1 MRTIKFLAV
10 FIVVLLPASNLLA
23 QAPALTLESAVQMFQ
38 ERNVEVQA
46 ARYEIDRARAE
57 QIAARVRPNPVFAI
71 TAENFRVSGPT
82 AFDRLYEV
90 GASYTETIEL
100 GGKRRLRESVADLT
114 VSAAEARFED
124 ALRQLQGEVK
134 KSYFEALLARHNLD
148 IAAENRETFE
158 QLVRFNVAR
167 FEEGAIAEGDLL
179 KVRLERLKF
188 DSAVKQAE
196 LGLSQAMVRLLE
208 KLEEPDFSVRPLAGS
223 LEGPLV
229 VLSLESLKEIA
240 LRNRPDLKAADSD
253 ITLARERLS
262 LEEARAV
269 ADVSPFV
276 GYKRVASDNTVLFG
290 VTLPLR
296 FRDRNQGGIARAAAG
311 EQIARGHREVVENS
325 IRVEVELAFRAYE
338 SARDQVSTFRD
349 ELLRQADESQMI
361 TLAAYEEGATEL
373 LPVLEA
379 QRTRSEIRQQYFR
392 TLFEYQASLVELELA
407 VGGRIQP

>member
-1 MRTIKFLAV
+1 MRTIKFIF
-10 FIVVLLPASNLLA
+10 FIALFLPFGNALA
-23 QAPALTLESAVQMFQ
+23 QAQALTLESAIQMFL

-57 QIAARVRPNPVFAI
+57 QIAARVRPNPI
-71 TAENFRVSGPT
+71 LEIIAENWSVSGPIG
-82 AFDRLYEV
+82 FNQLYQV

-100 GGKRRLRESVADLT
+100 GGKRRLRESVAILT
-114 VSAAEARFED
+114 VSTAESRFED
-124 ALRQLQGEVK
+124 ALRQLLGEVK
-134 KSYFEALLARHNLD
+134 RSYLEALLARHHLD
-148 IAAENRETFE
+148 IALENRETFE

-167 FEEGAIAEGDLL
+167 FEEGDIAEGDLL

-223 LEGPLV
+223 LEAPVV
-229 VLSLESLKEIA
+229 VLDLETLKQTA

-253 ITLARERLS
+253 IALARERLS

-269 ADVSPFV
+269 SDVHPFV
-276 GYKRVASDNTVLFG
+276 GYKRVASDNTVMFG

-296 FRDRNQGGIARAAAG
+296 FRDRNQGEIARAVAG
-311 EQIARGHREVVENS
+311 EKIAKGHREVVENS
-325 IRVEVELAFRAYE
+325 IRVEVELAYRAYQT
-338 SARDQVSTFRD
+338 ARDQAGTFR
-349 ELLRQADESQMI
+349 EQLLRQADESQMI
-361 TLAAYEEGATEL
+361 TLAAYEEGATAL

-392 TLFEYQASLVELELA
+392 TLFEYQASLVDLELA